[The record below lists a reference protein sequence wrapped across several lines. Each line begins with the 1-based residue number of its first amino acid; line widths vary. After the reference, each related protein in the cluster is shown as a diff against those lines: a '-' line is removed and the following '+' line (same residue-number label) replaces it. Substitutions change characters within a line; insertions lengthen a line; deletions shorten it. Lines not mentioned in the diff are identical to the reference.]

1 MLGYYNSTVILT
13 YIGMLSGFTGIALA
27 MSGNIHAALMCL
39 LFSGFCDMFDGKIAS
54 TRKRTR
60 AEKRFGIQIDSLSDL
75 ICFGVL
81 PGVIVCAYCE
91 ESYVSIAIS
100 ACYVLAALIRLAWFN
115 VDEEE
120 RQSEQEGVRESY
132 LGMPVTMVALF
143 LPTIMSV
150 DKLANLPSGKIAP
163 AALVLFALMFLTPFH
178 LKKAQTVGKIVMMV
192 LGVAA
197 LVIVFLAGTDL

>member
-1 MLGYYNSTVILT
+1 MLGYYNYTVILT

-27 MSGNIHAALMCL
+27 MSGNIFAALMCL

-54 TRKRTR
+54 TRERTR

-81 PGVIVCAYCE
+81 PGVIVCAYCG
-91 ESYVSIAIS
+91 ESYVSIVIS

-120 RQSEQEGVRESY
+120 RQDREGGRRKVY
-132 LGMPVTMVALF
+132 LGLPVTTAAVIFPLLF
-143 LPTIMSV
+143 GLGRKYNWPLQL
-150 DKLANLPSGKIAP
+150 LAPF
-163 AALVLFALMFLTPFH
+163 VLLFTATAFLTPFRIR
-178 LKKAQTVGKIVMMV
+178 KP
-192 LGVAA
+192 A
-197 LVIVFLAGTDL
+197 LPEKHETLLRDLDEPETDRLAEAK